1 MQLLTPHSRREE
13 GMNDLRHPGERSV
26 TVRTKTL
33 LAAAFGPLI
42 AGYAVVV
49 ALFAL
54 VTAIASAATFS
65 VSGVLR
71 AAGPGLL
78 AAYQVP
84 VTIAGSPL
92 GVLPLLGTAAVCA
105 LVATSAAR
113 AASRLGYHHPNQAV
127 NVVAPMA
134 AAHALAGVTIAIT
147 VSGSGVSVEP
157 LTGFLVP
164 GFVAA
169 LAATAGVAGRCGIVA
184 AARDYLDPIALRGL
198 RAGALGMAG
207 LFAAGAAVFVL
218 TMVFSGGTARDL
230 FAANSPGFGSGVGML
245 LLSVGYLPNAIAGS
259 LSFTVGTGFSIGQVS
274 ITPFSFDGGAVPGLP
289 LLAPIPDHA
298 ARWWPL
304 LMLLPAAVGALVG
317 WFLRRC
323 DDDPRA
329 RLRTVAIAG
338 ALIGFGCVLLS
349 TLAGGRLGSGPFDP
363 ISIPAGLT
371 SVAAFGWIVVPGG
384 LVAWLTG
391 PRKRAAAVTPEPEPG
406 DGQEYDEPPA
416 ADEDTIADD
425 ETTEPDEDMEPDED
439 PEDEESPDADEA
451 ADIGD
456 EPADTGADD
465 LDETEDDQ
473 LETEDDQPETEDDAH
488 GNEHETG
495 DDPED
500 EAPPEDPVR
509 SR

>member
-1 MQLLTPHSRREE
+1 MQLLTPYSRREE

-26 TVRTKTL
+26 AARTKILCT
-33 LAAAFGPLI
+33 AAFGPLI
-42 AGYAVVV
+42 TGYAVVV

-54 VTAIASAATFS
+54 VTAIASVATFS
-65 VSGVLR
+65 VTGVLR

-113 AASRLGYHHPNQAV
+113 AANRLGYRHPGQAV

-134 AAHALAGVTIAIT
+134 AVHALAGVTIAIT

-157 LTGFLVP
+157 LAAFLVP

-169 LAATAGVAGRCGIVA
+169 LAAAAGIADRCGIVA
-184 AARDYLDPIALRGL
+184 AVREYLDPIALRGL
-198 RAGALGMAG
+198 RAGALGLAG
-207 LFAAGAAVFVL
+207 LFAVGAAVFVL
-218 TMVFSGGTARDL
+218 SMVFSGGTARDL

-245 LLSVGYLPNAIAGS
+245 LLSVGYLPNAITGS
-259 LSFTVGTGFSIGQVS
+259 LAFTVGTGFSIGRVS
-274 ITPFSFDGGAVPGLP
+274 VTPFSFDGGAVPGLP
-289 LLAPIPDHA
+289 LLAGIPDHA
-298 ARWWPL
+298 ARWWPM
-304 LMLLPAAVGALVG
+304 LMVLPAAVGALVG

-323 DDDPRA
+323 DGDPRA

-338 ALIGFGCVLLS
+338 ALVGFGCVLLS
-349 TLAGGRLGSGPFDP
+349 TLAGGRLGGGSFTP

-391 PRKRAAAVTPEPEPG
+391 PGRRAVVAAPEVHDDPADEGEEPETDEETLADADADAEP
-406 DGQEYDEPPA
+406 DEDAVLDEDTLADADTELDEDSETDEDSEPDEESPADDDVPAHDEPPA
-416 ADEDTIADD
+416 DDDEAPETADD
-425 ETTEPDEDMEPDED
+425 PRE
-439 PEDEESPDADEA
+439 PEDEEPSPDTERR
-451 ADIGD
+451 
-456 EPADTGADD
+456 TG
-465 LDETEDDQ
+465 
-473 LETEDDQPETEDDAH
+473 
-488 GNEHETG
+488 
-495 DDPED
+495 
-500 EAPPEDPVR
+500 
-509 SR
+509 